1 MEATIKISKIVNV
14 ACGSPSCKG
23 KAEIHVLDPAD
34 QNDEVKLMAFVH
46 KVLIS
51 DKGWGYMKLTVINGK
66 EEHLICSRCIKAA
79 MRRFKSDDEREAEAL
94 AIREAQGIVDHH
106 AHALNAAKKQ
116 LASAADEKAKVEMQK
131 AVANLGEALGK
142 ATEELQALM
151 G

>member
-1 MEATIKISKIVNV
+1 MKATIKISKIVRV

-51 DKGWGYMKLTVINGK
+51 DKGWGYMKLTTINGK

-79 MRRFKSDDEREAEAL
+79 MRRFKSDEEREAEAL
-94 AIREAQGIVDHH
+94 AIGEAKAKVDDL
-106 AHALNAAKKQ
+106 ATKLEAAKAQ
-116 LASAADEKAKVEMQK
+116 LKSAADENAKAEMQK
-131 AVANLGEALGK
+131 VVANLGEALGK
-142 ATEELQALM
+142 ATEKLQALK